1 MAYFKENRGFKMKGF
16 SPYTKKTDPPQK
28 KDPTWMGTDEYRDP
42 KDIPASEY
50 KERGLNPADYIP
62 GYKEKKPV
70 PIPKKKKKETKE
82 DRLTKSI
89 KLQKSEN
96 PDTWTPKGK
105 TSKRDLI
112 DDLEQRIEFLTEDVK
127 LERKTKKEVAPAIRK
142 LRKRL
147 GYLRQNK

>member
-1 MAYFKENRGFKMKGF
+1 MPYFKENRGFKMKGF

-70 PIPKKKKKETKE
+70 PIPKKNKKETKE
-82 DRLTKSI
+82 DRLTKPM
-89 KLQKSEN
+89 KLQKGEMEG
-96 PDTWTPKGK
+96 THIPKGK
-105 TSKRDLI
+105 QKMSELI
-112 DDLEQRIEFLTEDVK
+112 ADIEDRIEFIGEDINNGT
-127 LERKTKKEVAPAIRK
+127 KTKKEAAPILAK